1 MKSNT
6 KSVKFF
12 DNPWTLPKA
21 PRKTSD
27 LKVHTKEDFTICGRN
42 FEHLMDNHS
51 YLGNKETKIDKYDN
65 IKLATK
71 VMYDAGIRVIQQNPE
86 LLTVYNKH
94 FDQEAQGRKPY
105 GLMTCNQDKA
115 IYVILLGLEASRES
129 HGLDAVVEN
138 SKKTL
143 KHHALH
149 TRSPGLTVALPNG
162 EALICETKFYDTLFA
177 FLDKHNVDVSDY
189 LYKRGDIYNIATSII
204 ESDINFNEVDS
215 TPAP

>member
-1 MKSNT
+1 MPFNT

-12 DNPWTLPKA
+12 DNPWTLPTA
-21 PRKTSD
+21 PRHARD
-27 LKVHTKEDFTICGRN
+27 LQVHTKEDFTIDEEN
-42 FEHLMDNHS
+42 FEHLMDNHR
-51 YLGNKETKIDKYDN
+51 YLENKETKLNQYDN

-71 VMYDAGIRVIQQNPE
+71 VMYDAGVRVIQQNPE

-94 FDQEAQGRKPY
+94 FDQEAQGRRPY

-143 KHHALH
+143 EHQPLH
-149 TRSPGLTVALPNG
+149 TRTPYSKIDLPNG
-162 EALICETKFYDTLFA
+162 EVLSCETKFYDTLFA
-177 FLDKHNVDVSDY
+177 FLDKHNVDVSNY
-189 LYKRGDIYNIATSII
+189 LYKRGDIYNIATSIV
-204 ESDINFNEVDS
+204 ESDINFNEVES